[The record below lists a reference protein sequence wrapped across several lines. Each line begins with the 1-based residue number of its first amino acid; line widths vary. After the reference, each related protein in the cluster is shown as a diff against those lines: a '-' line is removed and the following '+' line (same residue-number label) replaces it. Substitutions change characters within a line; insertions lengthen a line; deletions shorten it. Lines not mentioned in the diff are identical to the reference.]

1 MPQHLYIH
9 WPFCHTRCSFC
20 DFIAFQGHEQYQEE
34 YHRILCKEIEL
45 FASQYNKK
53 NAAPIKTIFIGGGT
67 PSLYPLPWIKELF
80 DTIKQHFS
88 IAQNSEI
95 TIESNPTDITEE
107 RLDAWRECG
116 INRLSTGVQ
125 CLDDAVLLKL
135 NRRQRIT
142 DVERTLRIAPKYFD
156 NISVDLIL
164 GLPDISAAAWIEIIK
179 TAVTWPIQHM
189 SVYFLTIYEK
199 TPLAFAIQKGH
210 TTLMND
216 ETMVDL
222 YEQTIQILEQ
232 HDFEQYEISNF
243 AKPRFQSIHNQ
254 TYWDRKPY
262 KGFGIGASSFDGQ
275 TRSTNTKN
283 LNVYLKTEG
292 QELSERELITPKQ
305 ALLELLML
313 GLRQKKGLDLHCVVY
328 FLNSNQKEALE
339 KNIHQ
344 LKSQGLIEQE
354 NTTIRLS
361 SKGWAIEN
369 EVIVRLLSNEVL
381 M

>member
-20 DFIAFQGHEQYQEE
+20 DFIAFQGHEDYQET
-34 YHRILCKEIEL
+34 YHRVLCKEIAL
-45 FASQYNKK
+45 FASQRKTQNTT
-53 NAAPIKTIFIGGGT
+53 PIKTIFVGGGT
-67 PSLYPLPWIKELF
+67 PSLYPLPWLKELF
-80 DTIKQHFS
+80 ATL
-88 IAQNSEI
+88 QNNFQIDPEPEI

-116 INRLSTGVQ
+116 INRLSIGVQ

-135 NRRQRIT
+135 NRRQRTT

-156 NISVDLIL
+156 NISVDFIL
-164 GLPDISAAAWIEIIK
+164 GLPGIEPHAWVNTMQ
-179 TAVTWPIQHM
+179 TAVTWPIQHL

-199 TPLAFAIQKGH
+199 TPLAFAVQKGH
-210 TTLMND
+210 TNLMND
-216 ETMVDL
+216 EIMVDL
-222 YEQTIQILEQ
+222 YEQTIQQLE
-232 HDFEQYEISNF
+232 HHSFEQYEISNF
-243 AKPRFQSIHNQ
+243 SKTGFESTHNQ
-254 TYWDRKPY
+254 AYWDRKPY

-283 LNVYLKTEG
+283 LKNYLKTDG
-292 QELSERELITPKQ
+292 QAFSEQETITPKK

-313 GLRQKKGLDLHCVVY
+313 CLRQKKGLDLHRVVY
-328 FLNSNQKEALE
+328 FLNTDQKEAFE
-339 KNIHQ
+339 KNIRH
-344 LKSQGLIEQE
+344 LTSQGLLEQE

-361 SKGWAIEN
+361 LKGWALEN